1 MNSKISDKDKK
12 DWENFLLKNESLP
25 NKDSNHKI
33 NKIKKKI
40 IFDLHGYTLNDA
52 NKKIY
57 DLINDSFNQ
66 KVKKLVIITGKGI
79 HSQNKNNPYISEEL
93 GTLRF
98 SVPEFIKSNLKL
110 MSMIEK
116 IEEANIEDGGNGAF
130 YIFLKKKIIK

>member
-130 YIFLKKKIIK
+130 YIFLKKKL

>member
-33 NKIKKKI
+33 YKIKKKI

-130 YIFLKKKIIK
+130 YIFLKKKL